1 MFVAPATLTLL
12 FRLAATAGAG
22 LVAMMAFV
30 VLTVDRLNA
39 RVAELEARLAAHE
52 PRAAT
57 VLRPPC
63 QRTSSST
70 GRTDPQSEELPCPET
85 CSGSFLRRGK
95 IVGSAPT
102 S

>member
-39 RVAELEARLAAHE
+39 RVAELEARLAARD
-52 PRAAT
+52 PRPDPAP
-57 VLRPPC
+57 RPSSGRLAGECVHRPAK
-63 QRTSSST
+63 RT
-70 GRTDPQSEELPCPET
+70 LN
-85 CSGSFLRRGK
+85 RRNFH
-95 IVGSAPT
+95 APRPVQAH